1 MFSVDL
7 SEISHNSSFK
17 LDEIL
22 YFGNR
27 PQNNDSDF
35 INEENNSS
43 INQNSQY
50 ENNQVKEK
58 KIMQKL
64 YLKL

>member
-7 SEISHNSSFK
+7 SEISQNSIFK

-22 YFGNR
+22 HFDNR

-50 ENNQVKEK
+50 ENNQIKEK